1 MTRMTRRKESILE
14 AAAVLFAQKG
24 FKETSMSEV
33 SKISGVAQGTIF
45 YHFKSKEGLLLAILE
60 DLKSK
65 VLESFED
72 FYRNENFSCGLEM
85 VEGVIAFY
93 LDLAS
98 RLEDRFLVLHR
109 HISYELALENPG
121 CRQCMEAIYDC
132 FVDIFEQA
140 IRQGQLDGSIIAL
153 PAKKA
158 ALILYTMVDGLVR
171 LDTYQLYEAASLYE
185 ELLEL
190 CRRMLATTA

>member
-1 MTRMTRRKESILE
+1 MTRRKESILE
-14 AAAVLFAQKG
+14 AAAILFARKG
-24 FKETSMSEV
+24 FNETSMSEV

-60 DLKSK
+60 DLKTR
-65 VLESFED
+65 VLEAFEE

-85 VEGVIAFY
+85 VEGAIAFY

-98 RLEDRFLVLHR
+98 RLEDRFMVLHR
-109 HISYELALENPG
+109 HISYELALQNPG
-121 CRQCMEAIYDC
+121 CRRCMEAIFDC

-140 IRQGQLDGSIIAL
+140 IGQGQTDGSIVAL
-153 PAKKA
+153 PPKKA
-158 ALILYTMVDGLVR
+158 ALILHTMVDGLVR
-171 LDTYQLYEAASLYE
+171 LETYQLYEASSLYE

-190 CRRMLATTA
+190 CRRMLANTVSTE